1 MWMGILERE
10 KKKYVTNDDLEFP
23 INVRYQTIDPRKHQS
38 KINAE
43 KLPLWISFSSY
54 KHNQI

>member
-1 MWMGILERE
+1 MGISERE

-43 KLPLWISFSSY
+43 KLPL
-54 KHNQI
+54 